1 VNAVDRD
8 EKYYKDLL
16 ASKVVHQ
23 VQIGEEIFNVERYD
37 LIQRSVAIA
46 ATMGMGGCKTL
57 SEFVDM
63 VDSEDPSLIESIMFA
78 IGCMQRRM
86 YADPK
91 KDKSMFG
98 DAAIA
103 AQNAQ
108 PAATTG
114 QQLHTS
120 NAFVTVQPSMSQFDL
135 MIAQHGYSKQSIDEA
150 RAKVMNGE
158 IKLPY
163 IDVDNVKNRL
173 ATMSHEEFE
182 NLRTQLIE
190 YSKKAPNFKLNYGKW
205 NPNSVK

>member
-1 VNAVDRD
+1 
-8 EKYYKDLL
+8 
-16 ASKVVHQ
+16 
-23 VQIGEEIFNVERYD
+23 
-37 LIQRSVAIA
+37 
-46 ATMGMGGCKTL
+46 
-57 SEFVDM
+57 
-63 VDSEDPSLIESIMFA
+63 
-78 IGCMQRRM
+78 
-86 YADPK
+86 
-91 KDKSMFG
+91 
-98 DAAIA
+98 
-103 AQNAQ
+103 
-108 PAATTG
+108 
-114 QQLHTS
+114 
-120 NAFVTVQPSMSQFDL
+120 